1 MPNMTATQLLKAIT
15 KASATIFEEAEM
27 KAWEHSLV
35 RRLVANENS
44 VFQNA
49 NALKQSLE
57 QPTTAILFNRQSEA
71 SGTAKVAAHTGN
83 PADTFEESINY
94 VVRTQT
100 FQISYKRI
108 ANNQFNY
115 QEVLN
120 NKIRQAVMNLY
131 DDISTYC
138 VSYLETNRTQVAD
151 NGLLTFDGATDYEF
165 DNPLAANDFFF
176 DYLKS
181 TMRSNQYRG
190 MYDVVGDVRVGADF
204 RRIGAQ
210 GSGNATNLSYSIP
223 GIDFVEEPQI
233 AIATDGYAYAWQKGL
248 VGMSSWNETLNRQ
261 GHGDPGDNE
270 GFFTT
275 MRDPVLG
282 LRHDVHIKNDI
293 ADTSGADGNPQDVV
307 EEYEVSTIF
316 TVQAAYQSTA
326 NQSPIFRFRQ
336 LKA

>member
-15 KASATIFEEAEM
+15 KASNTIFDEAEM
-27 KAWEHSLV
+27 KMWDHSLV
-35 RRLVANENS
+35 GRLIANENQ

-49 NALKQSLE
+49 NRLKQSLE

-83 PADTFEESINY
+83 PADTFEKSIAY
-94 VVRTQT
+94 VIRTQT

-108 ANNQFNY
+108 ANNQYSY

-120 NKIRQAVMNLY
+120 NKLRQAVMNLY
-131 DDISTYC
+131 DDISSYC
-138 VSYLETNRTQVAD
+138 VSYLATNRTQIAS
-151 NGLLTFDGATDYEF
+151 NGLLNFDGVTDYEF
-165 DNPLAANDFFF
+165 DNPLADEALFF

-190 MYDVVGDVRVGADF
+190 MYDVVGDMRVGAMW
-204 RRIGAQ
+204 RNAGAQ
-210 GSGNATNLSYSIP
+210 GSGNATNLEYTIP

-233 AIATDGYAYAWQKGL
+233 AIQTDGYAYAWMKGL

-275 MRDPVLG
+275 MNDPIFG
-282 LRHDVHIKNDI
+282 LAHDVHIKNDI

-307 EEYEVSTIF
+307 EEYEISTIF
-316 TVQAAYQSTA
+316 TVQAAYESTA
-326 NQSPIFRFRQ
+326 NASPIFRFKQ